1 MSFME
6 FEKSVLCNSMEFH
19 KAWSSMV
26 IFEFKGSGMEF
37 RELKFVILP
46 VKLQIHSSNFHGKHY
61 STSN

>member
-46 VKLQIHSSNFHGKHY
+46 VKLQIHSR
-61 STSN
+61 